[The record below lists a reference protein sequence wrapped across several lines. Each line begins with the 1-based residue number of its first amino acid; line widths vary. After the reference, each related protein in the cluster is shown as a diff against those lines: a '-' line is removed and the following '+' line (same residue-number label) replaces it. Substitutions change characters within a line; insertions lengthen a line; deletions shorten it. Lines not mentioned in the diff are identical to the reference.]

1 MTSLNFFLEL
11 FPRFLSITRLPYTM
25 LLGTGSVINNWMPFS
40 TDVELTF
47 VNDATKGRYW
57 QLTNKSP
64 EGSNSIL
71 FGAGKEVV
79 IVTGSEKAM
88 ASILS
93 SIGSLGIIGFYVTI
107 TLAVGRI
114 VRGMF
119 DKSSQNVI
127 YEELPEPNDLLEL
140 CDGNEIFYSLF
151 NNTFFS
157 NLYGEKRGQLL

>member
-1 MTSLNFFLEL
+1 
-11 FPRFLSITRLPYTM
+11 M

-40 TDVELTF
+40 TDVALTF
-47 VNDATKGRYW
+47 VNSGEGRYW
-57 QLTNKSP
+57 QLTNQSP
-64 EGSNSIL
+64 EYSNSIV
-71 FGAGKEVV
+71 FDAGKEVV
-79 IVTGSEKAM
+79 ILTGSEKAM

-140 CDGNEIFYSLF
+140 CDGKNFRNYLLF
-151 NNTFFS
+151 NLFKKQFIWQ
-157 NLYGEKRGQLL
+157 ERKAIIIRKRNYIIRW